1 MLFIRTT
8 KYRGFFLPGL
18 CWNLS
23 YVASDSL
30 FYASHDCPIS
40 LLKNIYF
47 MIKGMR
53 RREGEKHQ
61 CVAASQ
67 APPTRELAHKSG
79 VCPDWESNR

>member
-1 MLFIRTT
+1 MLFIRTA

-47 MIKGMR
+47 MIQGMR

-61 CVAASQ
+61 CVAAS
-67 APPTRELAHKSG
+67 
-79 VCPDWESNR
+79 